1 MEQTFEATIEKRD
14 KWYIGW
20 VDAVPGAF
28 SQGRTIKE
36 VQENLEEAVRLILEG
51 HQELRAKGG
60 AEKILKRKIRVQ
72 V

>member
-20 VDAVPGAF
+20 VDAVPGTF

-36 VQENLEEAVRLILEG
+36 VQGNLEEAVQLILES
-51 HQELRAKGG
+51 HQELRAKGVAG
-60 AEKILKRKIRVQ
+60 KILKRKIRVQ